1 MDIMM
6 DDNLFSEEHIKI
18 QRPSKVLEQN
28 AAKIAVVGVGG
39 GGCNMI
45 NHMISEGAH
54 KIDLIAANTDLQVL
68 NLSRAPKKIQLGVEL
83 TRGLGAG
90 MRPEI
95 GRDSALENYQEI
107 KESLE
112 GADIVFI
119 AAGLGGGTG
128 TGAAA
133 VVAKA
138 AKEVG
143 SLTVSV
149 VTKPFKWEGKKRTG
163 LANLGLEELKK
174 VSDSIII
181 IQNDKLRNIVE
192 QNIGMKE
199 AFKVVDDVLYQ
210 AVNGMSEVILKP
222 GSDDINVDFSD
233 VKTIMQHKGLA
244 LMGIGKAKGDN
255 AAHEAL
261 DQAIKSPLLDEIS
274 LNGAKG
280 IMIHWT
286 VNPNVSM
293 FAIGDVMENIN
304 DTLTGNPE
312 IIFGTT
318 TDDNIAVDEIKI
330 TIVATGFESTDDF
343 EGDESLD
350 HVKTLPQRQQKKPID
365 SESQYDLPPLM
376 RGYAIKYSLENL
388 NNEA

>member
-1 MDIMM
+1 MEST
-6 DDNLFSEEHIKI
+6 LFDHNSIRV
-18 QRPSKVLEQN
+18 QRPTKTLSQN
-28 AAKIAVVGVGG
+28 AAKIAVIGVGG

-45 NHMISEGAH
+45 NHMIAEGTH
-54 KIDLIAANTDLQVL
+54 KIDLIVANTDLQVL
-68 NLSRAPKKIQLGVEL
+68 NLSNAPKKIQLGVEL

-95 GRDSALENYQEI
+95 GRDSALESYQEI

-112 GADIVFI
+112 GTDIAFI

-133 VVAKA
+133 IVAKA
-138 AKEVG
+138 AKEIG
-143 SLTVSV
+143 ALTVSV

-174 VSDSIII
+174 VSDSIIVI
-181 IQNDKLRNIVE
+181 PNDRLRNIIDETV
-192 QNIGMKE
+192 GMKD

-222 GSDDINVDFSD
+222 GSDDINVDFAD
-233 VKTIMQHKGLA
+233 VKTIMQHKGIA
-244 LMGIGKAKGDN
+244 LMGIGKAKGDDS
-255 AAHEAL
+255 AKVAL
-261 DQAIKSPLLDEIS
+261 EQAIRSPLLDEIS
-274 LNGAKG
+274 LSGAKG

-286 VNPNVSM
+286 INPNVSM

-304 DTLTGNPE
+304 ESVEGNPE

-318 TDDNIAVDEIKI
+318 TDENLAVDEIKI
-330 TIVATGFESTDDF
+330 TIVATGFESSELNNDRENETK
-343 EGDESLD
+343 E
-350 HVKTLPQRQQKKPID
+350 LPSKQQTAMPAATPN
-365 SESQYDLPPLM
+365 SQDYYDTPPLM
-376 RGYAIKYSLENL
+376 RGYSIKYKLANL
-388 NNEA
+388 SA